1 MTLIKS
7 FFFSIYRKTKNT
19 IRNQTFVV
27 YTYMS
32 IEHMHL
38 LDDDLLYIVF
48 SSSIDADEH
57 YIFMLIKIF
66 SHKLHIAVLEE
77 YEENI

>member
-1 MTLIKS
+1 
-7 FFFSIYRKTKNT
+7 
-19 IRNQTFVV
+19 
-27 YTYMS
+27 MS